1 MIERLVFIATMVLF
15 MMVGINGFIVV
26 GSEMCMEDG
35 TRLNLIGTSN
45 LPCGTVDSAQ
55 GLGISN
61 IIQDANSI
69 QPAPGSTST
78 STQAPGSA
86 SSVINF
92 VSGGISAAW
101 LGVNWLV
108 SMLGAGIFLGFK
120 LAAVFPFF
128 APIIYVFVSIIAA
141 LEGFA
146 LMYWTMAGARALLGR
161 FL

>member
-15 MMVGINGFIVV
+15 MMVGINGFILV
-26 GSEMCMEDG
+26 GNEMCMSDG
-35 TRLNLIGTSN
+35 TRLNLIGTST
-45 LPCGTVDSAQ
+45 LPCGTLDNAQ

-61 IIQDANSI
+61 IIQDANGI
-69 QPAPGSTST
+69 QAAPGTTST

-86 SSVINF
+86 SSVVNF

-101 LGVNWLV
+101 LGINWLV
-108 SMLGAGIFLGFK
+108 SMLGAGIFLGLK
-120 LAAVFPFF
+120 LAGLFPFF
-128 APIIYVFVSIIAA
+128 APIIYIFVSIIAA

-146 LMYWTMAGARALLGR
+146 LMYWTMAGARAFLGR